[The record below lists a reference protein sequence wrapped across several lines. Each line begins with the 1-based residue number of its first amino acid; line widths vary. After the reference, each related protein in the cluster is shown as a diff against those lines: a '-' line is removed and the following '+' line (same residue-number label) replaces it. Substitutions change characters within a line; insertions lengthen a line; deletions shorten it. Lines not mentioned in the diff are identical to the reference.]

1 MTDTTNYKPHQ
12 VLRIKDIENLLFV
25 SQSTAKR
32 YMTDIKET
40 LKIEIV
46 LYKHFCDYFKV

>member
-1 MTDTTNYKPHQ
+1 MTDTTNYKPLQ

-32 YMTDIKET
+32 YMNDIKEA
-40 LKIEIV
+40 KKVEIV